1 MPVDKQYADFV
12 RSLARSGDGR
22 TFLNSDED
30 KAVEVLVNLFQISTE
45 EVRIFAG
52 NLCEHVGDKPE
63 YIIALSEFVERGGK
77 LFILL
82 NNYDKKK
89 AEGSNLF
96 KRLAYFKSLGKPIFI
111 KSTPA
116 HPYIVSDKDK
126 KEVHFTVGDRKAF
139 RIETDF
145 VNRTAVCNFNLP
157 KMADETAKFFDSLF
171 EREDATEID
180 IENLFEDGDK

>member
-1 MPVDKQYADFV
+1 MPVDKKYSDFV

-45 EVRIFAG
+45 EVRVFAG

-82 NNYDKKK
+82 NKYDEKK
-89 AEGSNLF
+89 ARESNLF
-96 KRLAYFKSLGKPIFI
+96 KRLAYFKSTGKPIYVR
-111 KSTPA
+111 STPA
-116 HPYIVSDKDK
+116 RPYIVSDKNN
-126 KEVHFTVGDRKAF
+126 EVHFTVGDRKAF
-139 RIETDF
+139 RIETDIEK
-145 VNRTAVCNFNLP
+145 RTAVCNFNLP

-171 EREDATEID
+171 YRADAKEID
-180 IENLFEDGDK
+180 IENLFEDGNK